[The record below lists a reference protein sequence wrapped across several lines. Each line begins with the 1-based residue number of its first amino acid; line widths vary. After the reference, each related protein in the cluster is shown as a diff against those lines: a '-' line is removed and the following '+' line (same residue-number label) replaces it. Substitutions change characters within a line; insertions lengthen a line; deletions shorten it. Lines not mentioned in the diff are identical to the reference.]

1 MKRQSFASK
10 SGFTIFELMLV
21 ITIFA
26 GFILAT
32 SIFSGKPQTDIE
44 RTDRMQIAVSS
55 TLRNEI
61 QYINIGKMPT
71 NSGQIASKTVLTIGT
86 GGILKSYMTGIVE
99 IASGSFVN
107 PYFD

>member
-44 RTDRMQIAVSS
+44 KSDRMQIAVSS

-61 QYINIGKMPT
+61 QYINIGKMPV
-71 NSGQIASKTVLTIGT
+71 NNLQLASMAILTVST
-86 GGILKSYMTGIVE
+86 
-99 IASGSFVN
+99 
-107 PYFD
+107 